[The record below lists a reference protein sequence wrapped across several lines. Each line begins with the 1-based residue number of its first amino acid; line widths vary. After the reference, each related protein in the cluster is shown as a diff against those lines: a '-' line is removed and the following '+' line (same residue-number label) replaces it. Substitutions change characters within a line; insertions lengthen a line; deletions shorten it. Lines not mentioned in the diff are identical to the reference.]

1 MRVPLMILSALGA
14 GLVAGRK
21 LLGKEI
27 SGRKSKA
34 IESAVQEARHRIR
47 ADTMLFVTR
56 SFRTFA
62 IATGIKLAILCWLW
76 GLHHFAGMPRPIFA
90 TLTVITLAV
99 FMIRDLWINYPAI
112 RLTLTELHR
121 HGWHPKRA
129 LTETIAARV
138 FEEVLAEAG
147 NQKQTRTGAIMLM
160 LAGEDR
166 SQMHH
171 DVATAVADIAREND
185 MGRYPPVHHFS
196 GGEDR
201 DAGTDLQ
208 CQRLGPGALLISS
221 DRAPRRWRS
230 SQPS

>member
-1 MRVPLMILSALGA
+1 MRRGRDIRRDAPYISGMRVPLMILSALGA

-27 SGRKSKA
+27 SGRKNKA

-47 ADTMLFVTR
+47 AGTMLFVSR
-56 SFRTFA
+56 SFRRFA
-62 IATGIKLAILCWLW
+62 IATAIKLAILSWLW

-90 TLTVITLAV
+90 TITVITLAV

-129 LTETIAARV
+129 VTETIAARV

-171 DVATAVADIAREND
+171 DVATAVADIARETTWD
-185 MGRYPPVHHFS
+185 DIRPYILAAAVRIGTLALIYSASVWVLVHY
-196 GGEDR
+196 
-201 DAGTDLQ
+201 
-208 CQRLGPGALLISS
+208 
-221 DRAPRRWRS
+221 
-230 SQPS
+230 